1 MALLIYL
8 SQSTV
13 LLYQTKKI
21 SRRRFALDFWFSIDH
36 NINTSKYNSLAG
48 SSYIKLPEELH
59 HPRKGLGNIQ
69 NVNDNEC
76 FK

>member
-13 LLYQTKKI
+13 LLYQTKV
-21 SRRRFALDFWFSIDH
+21 SRRRFTLDFWFSIDH

-59 HPRKGLGNIQ
+59 HPRKGLGNTQ
-69 NVNDNEC
+69 NINDNEC